1 MICLH
6 LHIRE
11 TSSNRSFIMAR
22 KWLALVWWR
31 GSFTLSLMVALV
43 AVVMALFQ
51 AKGRGNLVKGESGGV
66 YVRKRKS

>member
-1 MICLH
+1 
-6 LHIRE
+6 
-11 TSSNRSFIMAR
+11 MAR